1 MASTFSTNLKIEL
14 MVTGA
19 NAGTWGSKTNT
30 NLQLAQPAISGYES
44 INVTAT
50 TVALTMDD
58 GAISQARNMVV
69 EFAGTLL

>member
-30 NLQLAQPAISGYES
+30 NLQLAEQAISGYES

-50 TVALTMDD
+50 TVALTMDV
-58 GAISQARNMVV
+58 GSI
-69 EFAGTLL
+69 